1 MRSWWRNL
9 RWWRRDMLMGRALR
23 TVVEVTVV
31 QAVAQLQ
38 REEEDVASRLRQ
50 ELDEWGR
57 R

>member
-1 MRSWWRNL
+1 VRSWWRNL